1 MLFLSIDF
9 WYFEYLLQSKRY
21 FSVSVEQQVI
31 QGKLALVA
39 EGIAFVMKQ
48 ITAGIVAFAPVLNC
62 DLTVFREVLL
72 TQQPSEL
79 ESDEE
84 EMDANDVDEEGYEC
98 NGDED
103 HDLCSDGRPQSP
115 DIVIDAMEKL
125 TVDSMGPVLAE
136 ELLPG
141 VFCWRLP
148 CTISQGTY
156 KGRNGSNA
164 CSLIS
169 LLIGHIFCKTKTQLP
184 TKQSALPD
192 DIIAVV
198 CCSMELGNRVYDLCR
213 DNLPSR
219 FLSVQEAASV
229 LETWLSCTVRNVLP
243 VRLQDPHEKSTMSG
257 QLKLAMASHDS
268 STSFLIINEKTSF
281 FLTTS
286 NEEVMYIDTHSHP
299 SCGAVVVLSTLQQLS
314 NFCKAI
320 WDLEGYNEKT
330 FGNLAFVDF
339 SL

>member
-1 MLFLSIDF
+1 M
-9 WYFEYLLQSKRY
+9 
-21 FSVSVEQQVI
+21 
-31 QGKLALVA
+31 
-39 EGIAFVMKQ
+39 
-48 ITAGIVAFAPVLNC
+48 
-62 DLTVFREVLL
+62 
-72 TQQPSEL
+72 

-115 DIVIDAMEKL
+115 DIVIDSME
-125 TVDSMGPVLAE
+125 PILAQ
-136 ELLPG
+136 ELFPG
-141 VFCWRLP
+141 VSCWRLP
-148 CTISQGTY
+148 STIGQGTY

-169 LLIGHIFCKTKTQLP
+169 LLIGHICKTKTQLP

-198 CCSMELGNRVYDLCR
+198 CCSMELGNRVYDLFR

-281 FLTTS
+281 FLITS

-299 SCGAVVVLSTLQQLS
+299 SCGAAVVLSTLQQLS
-314 NFCKAI
+314 NFCRAI

-339 SL
+339 PL